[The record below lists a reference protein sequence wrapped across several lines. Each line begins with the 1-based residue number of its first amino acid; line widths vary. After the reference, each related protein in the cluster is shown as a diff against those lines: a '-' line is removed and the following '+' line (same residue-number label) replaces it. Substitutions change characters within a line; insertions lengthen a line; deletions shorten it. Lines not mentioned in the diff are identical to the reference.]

1 MKFPAI
7 ETEIKGSV
15 LIFVDEILNHVEGNG
30 KINVHIN
37 QVYTS
42 KLKEEDYSRQSFIF
56 YTLCKVK
63 FFYPELVDGLVL
75 DSIQGYIYENYNSN
89 QDLSDVDRK
98 FIEVYMLRGLVFLK
112 KDTSFFQKKLL
123 ESNVNLIYSVPI
135 LLHIFL
141 ATNVD
146 SLNYLG
152 ERLIPNHYEW
162 IAKESV
168 FYSFKSEQIEKNKAF
183 QYVDIF
189 YYNNS
194 LNIDSKGEVLSLV
207 NNKIDQELK
216 RVELI
221 YTSVLAKM
229 FEGYTALYSPEEGSD
244 RARFFFNLCIQRG
257 VDRNPYLTDTYKYT
271 ENSISEIES
280 TAYVCLDTYAHLILG
295 MLNLHQKYEK

>member
-1 MKFPAI
+1 MKFPSI
-7 ETEIKGSV
+7 KTELKGSV
-15 LIFVDEILNHVEGNG
+15 FTFVDEILRHTEEDG
-30 KINVHIN
+30 KINIHIN

-42 KLKEEDYSRQSFIF
+42 KSKEEDYSRQSFIF
-56 YTLCKVK
+56 YTLCKVN
-63 FFYPELVDGLVL
+63 FFYPELVDRSIL
-75 DSIQGYIYENYNSN
+75 DSIQMYIYENYNSN
-89 QDLSDVDRK
+89 QDLSDIDRK
-98 FIEVYMLRGLVFLK
+98 FIEVYMVRGLIFLK

-123 ESNVNLIYSVPI
+123 ESNVNLIYSTPI

-152 ERLIPNHYEW
+152 ERLIPSHYEW

-189 YYNNS
+189 YYNNI

-216 RVELI
+216 RVELM

-229 FEGYTALYSPEEGSD
+229 FEGYTALYSSGEKSD
-244 RARFFFNLCIQRG
+244 RAAFFFSLCMQRKL
-257 VDRNPYLTDTYKYT
+257 VASPYLMETYEYT

-295 MLNLHQKYEK
+295 LLNLSKKYEK